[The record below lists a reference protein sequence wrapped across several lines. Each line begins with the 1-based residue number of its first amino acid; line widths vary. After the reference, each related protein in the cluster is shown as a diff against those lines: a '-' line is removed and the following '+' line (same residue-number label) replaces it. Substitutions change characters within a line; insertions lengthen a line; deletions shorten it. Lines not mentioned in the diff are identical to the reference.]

1 MMAVSRPS
9 FLSDLTTLPRT
20 GTPLTSANTPKDPPL
35 CDDDE
40 LRFRVL
46 SEVETHV
53 QDQLDN
59 MQKASTQENKKSLL
73 QNIYTYA
80 VGYFNKKSQ
89 QVQDRWE
96 IPFEDIQELA
106 FVGSGGQGK

>member
-1 MMAVSRPS
+1 MMAVSRPT
-9 FLSDLTTLPRT
+9 FLSDLTTLPCNS
-20 GTPLTSANTPKDPPL
+20 TPLTPGNTPKDPPL

-53 QDQLDN
+53 QDQLGN
-59 MQKASTQENKKSLL
+59 MQKPSNQENKRSLL
-73 QNIYTYA
+73 QNIYTYT
-80 VGYFNKKSQ
+80 VGYFKKSQ

>member
-1 MMAVSRPS
+1 MMAVSRPT
-9 FLSDLTTLPRT
+9 FLSDLTNLPRN
-20 GTPLTSANTPKDPPL
+20 GTPLTPANTPKDPSL
-35 CDDDE
+35 YDDDE

-53 QDQLDN
+53 QDQLGN
-59 MQKASTQENKKSLL
+59 MQKPPPQENKRGLL
-73 QNIYTYA
+73 QNIYTYT

-89 QVQDRWE
+89 QVPDRWE